1 MHPMKSNKE
10 KVYDFIRLHADEKAD
25 RGISTAYIADAMEL
39 QRTNVSS
46 ILNLLVQEGRIQ
58 KCNGRPVLYK
68 VGREESTLEEC
79 FSDLIGA
86 DGSLRQII
94 QLAKA
99 AVLYPQRSLNT
110 LLVGAR
116 GTGKSR
122 LAQRMYR
129 FAVEQKILPENAPFL
144 HIDCHD
150 YAAGGEVSAES
161 DDSWKQSEQGFVFF
175 DNIQFLSPR
184 ARKRVLEYLQ
194 SPSRKYAVA
203 VSCTDKEQLSD
214 EFLAEFSV
222 QLQLPTLSERPLR
235 ERMEMI
241 KHLFSKEAVRIQRP
255 LIVRGDLMT
264 CLLFYECEANYY
276 QLKGDIKIGLR
287 QCLCE
292 RIWKNR
298 RYFIIYQR
306 FFQ

>member
-1 MHPMKSNKE
+1 
-10 KVYDFIRLHADEKAD
+10 
-25 RGISTAYIADAMEL
+25 MEL

-86 DGSLRQII
+86 DGSLRQTI

-122 LAQRMYR
+122 LAQRMYPFCGGTEDSAGKCSVSSHR
-129 FAVEQKILPENAPFL
+129 LPQN
-144 HIDCHD
+144 

-161 DDSWKQSEQGFVFF
+161 DDSWKQSG
-175 DNIQFLSPR
+175 SR
-184 ARKRVLEYLQ
+184 ALY
-194 SPSRKYAVA
+194 
-203 VSCTDKEQLSD
+203 
-214 EFLAEFSV
+214 FS
-222 QLQLPTLSERPLR
+222 
-235 ERMEMI
+235 I
-241 KHLFSKEAVRIQRP
+241 IFS
-255 LIVRGDLMT
+255 
-264 CLLFYECEANYY
+264 F
-276 QLKGDIKIGLR
+276 
-287 QCLCE
+287 
-292 RIWKNR
+292 
-298 RYFIIYQR
+298 
-306 FFQ
+306 

>member
-1 MHPMKSNKE
+1 MKSNKE

-161 DDSWKQSEQGFVFF
+161 DDSWKQSEQ
-175 DNIQFLSPR
+175 
-184 ARKRVLEYLQ
+184 
-194 SPSRKYAVA
+194 
-203 VSCTDKEQLSD
+203 
-214 EFLAEFSV
+214 
-222 QLQLPTLSERPLR
+222 
-235 ERMEMI
+235 
-241 KHLFSKEAVRIQRP
+241 
-255 LIVRGDLMT
+255 
-264 CLLFYECEANYY
+264 
-276 QLKGDIKIGLR
+276 
-287 QCLCE
+287 
-292 RIWKNR
+292 
-298 RYFIIYQR
+298 
-306 FFQ
+306 

>member
-1 MHPMKSNKE
+1 MYK
-10 KVYDFIRLHADEKAD
+10 RQDEKAD

-86 DGSLRQII
+86 DGSLRQTI

-150 YAAGGEVSAES
+150 YAAGGE
-161 DDSWKQSEQGFVFF
+161 
-175 DNIQFLSPR
+175 
-184 ARKRVLEYLQ
+184 
-194 SPSRKYAVA
+194 A
-203 VSCTDKEQLSD
+203 VSYTHLLEWKEALRGLD
-214 EFLAEFSV
+214 EKYRLIVVLFYADGLRTAEIGKL
-222 QLQLPTLSERPLR
+222 LQLPDSTVRTRLARGR
-235 ERMEMI
+235 EQLA
-241 KHLFSKEAVRIQRP
+241 K
-255 LIVRGDLMT
+255 
-264 CLLFYECEANYY
+264 YY
-276 QLKGDIKIGLR
+276 AETEEGGGRK
-287 QCLCE
+287 
-292 RIWKNR
+292 
-298 RYFIIYQR
+298 
-306 FFQ
+306 